1 MRSEA
6 VVEAIRQV
14 ADDEIMPRFQALAD
28 HEIIEKRPGD
38 LVTVADRLAE
48 RALADIFRRED
59 PGCLVVGEEG
69 MYADSTPLR
78 QLPTA
83 ELAWVIDP
91 VDGTRNFAGGSPDFA
106 VMVAEVRSGV
116 TTRSWIWQPVPEVMF
131 FAELGGGVYRN
142 GERLAVAAPSEPL
155 VGALHGRWGR
165 PRPEESRNVEL
176 VRLAG
181 CCGVDYPA
189 VVEGRR
195 AFLGYWS
202 MHPWDHLPGG
212 LMITEQGGVQ
222 ATIDGQPYGPGV
234 VGRFLLAAA
243 NEQAWQV
250 ARTVAREQFGR

>member
-1 MRSEA
+1 MESDGGLPLTRGQLDIWLAQEA
-6 VVEAIRQV
+6 GLAGTEWQLGLLGRIAGRVDRDLLREAIRQV
-14 ADDEIMPRFQALAD
+14 ADAEIMPRFQALAD

-48 RALADIFRRED
+48 RALTDIFRRED

-155 VGALHGRWGR
+155 VGALHGRWGPYQLVFPRVRVSASKAR
-165 PRPEESRNVEL
+165 PMKHR
-176 VRLAG
+176 
-181 CCGVDYPA
+181 
-189 VVEGRR
+189 
-195 AFLGYWS
+195 
-202 MHPWDHLPGG
+202 M
-212 LMITEQGGVQ
+212 
-222 ATIDGQPYGPGV
+222 
-234 VGRFLLAAA
+234 
-243 NEQAWQV
+243 
-250 ARTVAREQFGR
+250 

>member
-14 ADDEIMPRFQALAD
+14 ADAEIMPRFQALAD

-48 RALADIFRRED
+48 RALTDIFRRED

-155 VGALHGRWGR
+155 VGALHGRWGGR
-165 PRPEESRNVEL
+165 DPKSRATSSWCDWPAAAASTTPQL
-176 VRLAG
+176 SKAG
-181 CCGVDYPA
+181 
-189 VVEGRR
+189 
-195 AFLGYWS
+195 
-202 MHPWDHLPGG
+202 
-212 LMITEQGGVQ
+212 
-222 ATIDGQPYGPGV
+222 
-234 VGRFLLAAA
+234 GRF
-243 NEQAWQV
+243 WGTGRCTRGTTCRV
-250 ARTVAREQFGR
+250 AS

>member
-48 RALADIFRRED
+48 RALTDIFRRED

-91 VDGTRNFAGGSPDFA
+91 VDG
-106 VMVAEVRSGV
+106 VAEPCSGLVEVRFL
-116 TTRSWIWQPVPEVMF
+116 R
-131 FAELGGGVYRN
+131 
-142 GERLAVAAPSEPL
+142 VAA
-155 VGALHGRWGR
+155 HRQR
-165 PRPEESRNVEL
+165 
-176 VRLAG
+176 
-181 CCGVDYPA
+181 
-189 VVEGRR
+189 
-195 AFLGYWS
+195 
-202 MHPWDHLPGG
+202 
-212 LMITEQGGVQ
+212 
-222 ATIDGQPYGPGV
+222 
-234 VGRFLLAAA
+234 
-243 NEQAWQV
+243 
-250 ARTVAREQFGR
+250 